1 MASKVQALKSLSTNT
16 ASTDSRIFADFL
28 DNCTPH
34 DNCHFFPDNVQ
45 VWIATSATF
54 ESSKKTIKEINSL
67 EVKSSSSAES
77 EKKYSEEVLD
87 LVYRLESH
95 NESRLAARQLMISIE
110 ETYRCKAYSKTNSI
124 IKNADLTK
132 LKDHA
137 IVGLVRSTAIMHKN
151 LSGWIHLYQV
161 ASEILE
167 NNGKKPELLFIGLP
181 QKRND
186 S

>member
-1 MASKVQALKSLSTNT
+1 MQALKSLSTNT

-34 DNCHFFPDNVQ
+34 DNCHFFPDNIQ
-45 VWIATSATF
+45 VWIATSSTF
-54 ESSKKTIKEINSL
+54 ESSKKTIKEINIL

-77 EKKYSEEVLD
+77 EKKYSKEVLE
-87 LVYRLESH
+87 LVYRLENH

-124 IKNADLTK
+124 IENADLQI

-151 LSGWIHLYQV
+151 LSGWTHLYKH
-161 ASEILE
+161 ASKILK
-167 NNGKKPELLFIGLP
+167 NNGKNPELLFIGLP
-181 QKRND
+181 KTTND